1 MNQKAQSIHIN
12 FDGSGGFTLQPNDS
26 GVNEGMNI
34 STASAGKGNNITSNY
49 NDFLARVATGVK
61 FSTNN
66 STGFDNLNRTTMAF
80 KK

>member
-12 FDGSGGFTLQPNDS
+12 FDGSGGFSLQPNDS

-34 STASAGKGNNITSNY
+34 STASAGKGNLNSNY
-49 NDFLARVATGVK
+49 NDFLARLATGVK

-66 STGFDNLNRTTMAF
+66 STGFDNLNRTAMAF